1 MSRRLHEL
9 GLAEL
14 EKKVRYSRVWMMVLG
29 MLFMVTFL
37 VSWILGYAVDPL
49 FGCFFI
55 MVFIG
60 VLLVICCLDFLQT
73 YFVWLLKL
81 RFDKGDDG
89 KDSG

>member
-1 MSRRLHEL
+1 VSRRLHEL
-9 GLAEL
+9 TLAEL
-14 EKKVRYSRVWMMVLG
+14 EKKVRYSRVWVTVMG
-29 MLFMVTFL
+29 MLFMLVFL

-60 VLLVICCLDFLQT
+60 VLLVICCLDFVMT